1 MKKLLLILML
11 ITASLVSFTSC
22 KDEEENNNGD
32 NTFYSEQF
40 DDDYFYYET
49 IPNTKNCIAKRIKKL
64 NNGSI
69 VIPPNVEYNG
79 ETYKVTKIGGYFASE
94 QRDSVTGNL
103 IMPNTIT
110 EIGKYAFMSCQKLKG
125 SIVIPNSV
133 KIIGDC
139 AFYLCTSAKKIE
151 LNYGLE
157 KIGDKAFYL
166 SCTNYQNA
174 FILTIPSSVLE
185 IGNEAFNGVEINNV
199 VSLNPIPPKISSNI
213 FGDGFGYIYVP
224 SNAVEVYKHDIDGW
238 IRYSSRIYSL

>member
-22 KDEEENNNGD
+22 KEEVND
-32 NTFYSEQF
+32 TDISPYYPVTFN
-40 DDDYFYYET
+40 DDYFYYET
-49 IPNTKNCIAKRIKKL
+49 IPNTKNCIVKSIKKL

-69 VIPPNVEYNG
+69 IIPSNVEYYG
-79 ETYKVTKIGGYFASE
+79 ETYKVTKIGEYIASG
-94 QRDSVTGNL
+94 QSDSISGNL
-103 IMPNTIT
+103 IIPNTII
-110 EIGKYAFMSCQKLKG
+110 EIGKLAFSGCQKLRG
-125 SIVIPNSV
+125 SIVIPGSV
-133 KIIGDC
+133 KVIGDY
-139 AFYLCTSAKKIE
+139 AFNLCTSAKKIE

-185 IGNEAFNGVEINNV
+185 IGNEAFNGVKINNV
-199 VSLNPIPPKISSNI
+199 VSLNPIPPKITSNI
-213 FGDGFGYIYVP
+213 FGDSFGHIYVP
-224 SNAVEVYKHDIDGW
+224 SNAVEVYKHDIGGW